1 MISSSSAVHLHPRT
15 GGAAGL
21 PPSPSRPG
29 GCTARAGGCHP
40 GGAARGGSEQK
51 RGCEERGGPMGW
63 QAVTVGRP
71 VGGACSCMGTA
82 CDMGMLCRH
91 NAIGTLS
98 EPGVGLGPP
107 SSWRGRGGG
116 AAPTPR
122 SGVFARA
129 RQVRDL
135 WPTLPHAEQRCGLFL
150 REEGVF
156 CSVAGTEGALLGWGV
171 VCGWGGRASFP
182 PGTGRGGAAGRA
194 AGGAAGGGVRVAA
207 AADGTA
213 TLGAGHTAI
222 GVASAGGAAAAAA
235 GAAFASLATLDL

>member
-1 MISSSSAVHLHPRT
+1 MCSKLTSHTAAAEPSPSPIWAVTR
-15 GGAAGL
+15 GGAA
-21 PPSPSRPG
+21 R
-29 GCTARAGGCHP
+29 

-122 SGVFARA
+122 SGV
-129 RQVRDL
+129 
-135 WPTLPHAEQRCGLFL
+135 
-150 REEGVF
+150 
-156 CSVAGTEGALLGWGV
+156 
-171 VCGWGGRASFP
+171 
-182 PGTGRGGAAGRA
+182 
-194 AGGAAGGGVRVAA
+194 
-207 AADGTA
+207 
-213 TLGAGHTAI
+213 
-222 GVASAGGAAAAAA
+222 
-235 GAAFASLATLDL
+235 